1 MFNYLKVTLLL
12 LLTHSTVYSQKPI
25 IVTYNNQ
32 TRYCITE
39 DQALLTVSVFDQN
52 EIHKGVILD
61 LELKVDALEEKDVAK
76 DIIIAQTDTIV
87 QVERERTELTK
98 KELRKKNIQAVG
110 TWFKNARD
118 KILFAIGGAA
128 LGVGVG
134 LGVSR

>member
-1 MFNYLKVTLLL
+1 MLS
-12 LLTHSTVYSQKPI
+12 HSIGYSQKPI
-25 IVTYNNQ
+25 IVTYNNT

-76 DIIIAQTDTIV
+76 DIIIAQTDTIIGIE
-87 QVERERTELTK
+87 VERTNLSKREVRRLKTK
-98 KELRKKNIQAVG
+98 AVG
-110 TWFKNARD
+110 AWFKGALD
-118 KILFAIGGAA
+118 KILYATAGVAV
-128 LGVGVG
+128 GVGVG